1 MRDSIPILRVGSTLL
16 VTVAT
21 ELKDTVADAFQED
34 LLLAIERSDA
44 EGLVVDISGLDM
56 VDSYVARVLND
67 TGKMAK
73 LMGIETVVVGMQ
85 PQVAATLIRMGFRM
99 EGVGT
104 ALNVDD
110 GLRVLGRAL
119 KRQSAQ

>member
-1 MRDSIPILRVGSTLL
+1 MRDSIPVLRVGTTLL
-16 VTVAT
+16 VTVQT

-34 LLLAIERSDA
+34 LLLAIERNSAD
-44 EGLVVDISGLDM
+44 GLVVDISGLDM

-67 TGKMAK
+67 TGRMAK

-85 PQVAATLIRMGFRM
+85 PQVAATLVRMGFRM

-104 ALNVDD
+104 GLDVDH
-110 GLRVLGRAL
+110 GIRVLERIRRR
-119 KRQSAQ
+119 RQ